1 MRIATVAAF
10 AATACLAVSAAH
22 AAPVTW
28 NVDATVSRTNLPAIG
43 PIAVGDSFSASLTFD
58 GDQVGTPLGFWDA
71 YSYLNVF
78 DSFTV
83 NIGGKTLTLGADSLD
98 PGYAREAN
106 WLGHQTTNGVG
117 PQTLQMA
124 AIVYDGADPYQAYLW
139 FDFADTSTFPLGTLP
154 ETPPSLA
161 SATFRDFSIY
171 SPVNGDPRNGAI
183 FVAGGDVDSIS
194 AVSVPE
200 PSTTWTLLL
209 ALLVAPLVLRSRAS
223 RATVEVR
230 AP

>member
-1 MRIATVAAF
+1 MKLSNLARLAA
-10 AATACLAVSAAH
+10 ACFAVSAAH

-28 NVDATVSRTNLPAIG
+28 NVDATVSHTNLPAIG
-43 PIAVGDSFSASLTFD
+43 PIAVGDAFSATLTFD
-58 GDQVGTPLGFWDA
+58 SAQAGTPLGFWDA
-71 YSYLNVF
+71 YAYYNVF

-98 PGYAREAN
+98 LGYAREAN

-139 FDFADTSTFPLGTLP
+139 FDFADTSTFPLGSLP
-154 ETPPSLA
+154 ESPPSLA

-171 SPVNGDPRNGAI
+171 SPVNGDPRNGAL
-183 FVAGGDVDSIS
+183 FVAGGNVDAIT

-200 PSTTWTLLL
+200 PAAGWLLL
-209 ALLVAPLVLRSRAS
+209 TIAALVPWVLRR
-223 RATVEVR
+223 R
-230 AP
+230 APAPALATA

>member
-1 MRIATVAAF
+1 MRIGTLAGL
-10 AATACLAVSAAH
+10 AATASLVMASAN

-28 NVDATVSRTNLPAIG
+28 NVNATVSHTNLPAIG
-43 PIAVGDSFSASLTFD
+43 PISVGDAFSAALTFD
-58 GDQVGTPLGFWDA
+58 TDQAGTPLGFWDA
-71 YSYLNVF
+71 YAYYNVF
-78 DSFTV
+78 DSFSL
-83 NIGGKTLTLGADSLD
+83 NIGGKTLVLGPDSADL
-98 PGYAREAN
+98 GWAREAN
-106 WLGHQTTNGVG
+106 WLGNQTNNGVG

-154 ETPPSLA
+154 ESPPSLA

-183 FVAGGDVDSIS
+183 FVAGGNVDSIT

-200 PSTTWTLLL
+200 PSTISLLLL
-209 ALLVAPLVLRSRAS
+209 ALALAPIMLWQRTGRRLGYLPA
-223 RATVEVR
+223 
-230 AP
+230 